1 MAEAKEALYRLED
14 AFRRYDKLAEVIIVL
29 MTTDERKVTL
39 YDSLVAIEEH
49 IGTLSDA
56 RLRSLY
62 DRLVEGRRTFMPQ
75 YEQILQADYKAFIQR
90 LNTLAIEAAVEANE
104 ADVALKA
111 ALNLDAS
118 AGIWGPKGW
127 RPPQQPS

>member
-49 IGTLSDA
+49 MGTLNDA

-118 AGIWGPKGW
+118 TGIWGPKGW